1 MVNPLFF
8 SFCSAAAVPKFSIK
22 EQFPCVP
29 PHCPTAGT
37 PVVPLVPL
45 VRSLRRLG
53 YVISESCRYPCL
65 ACGDRSPTGEGRD
78 RAGPS
83 CRYEVRVLQPLLH
96 CTQEKWWVTTDL
108 GSASFESEP
117 SQATVQ
123 DAHAE
128 THFRVRP
135 SPRLVCSDRPEGR
148 VLSCLDSS
156 STQAVSALC
165 VRGSSISVQG
175 PTLRAGPVSP
185 RLHESRGGSPCSHE
199 RTGRPHPQLSRRLAH
214 SRSVSET
221 ILRTQGFGAQSPQP
235 VGPSGQL
242 GKEQTRPSAEDLF
255 SRYGVGF
262 GRTVST
268 PHRGTCSVGV
278 ELPEYMQGQDS
289 GPTETF
295 SEAPGAYGGRSGSNP
310 ARLASYETASALASW
325 PSPEMG
331 VATRHVPSGNHSGM
345 PPNLQ
350 PVVRPLVS
358 SGRSSPR
365 AGVPACC
372 SLHGCLCHWLGGH
385 VQRAGSVRGVDGPPT
400 GLAHQ
405 LPRVASSIPCPGPP
419 EGAVTGKACAGP
431 YGQYCG
437 RCIHQPSRR
446 SALPSRVA
454 TRPPSPPLESEAS
467 EVASRH
473 SCPCV
478 LNRVAED
485 LSRAALP
492 GEWQLHPQVVQLIWG
507 EFGEAQVDL
516 FASLGTSHCQ
526 LFYSLSEGTLG
537 TDALAHS
544 WPRGLRKYAFPPVSL
559 LAQTLCKVRED
570 EERVL
575 LVAPYWPNRTW
586 FPELMLLATAP
597 PWLVPLR
604 KDLLSQRRGTI
615 WHPRP
620 DLWKLHV
627 WSLDGTRRY

>member
-1 MVNPLFF
+1 M
-8 SFCSAAAVPKFSIK
+8 
-22 EQFPCVP
+22 
-29 PHCPTAGT
+29 H
-37 PVVPLVPL
+37 
-45 VRSLRRLG
+45 
-53 YVISESCRYPCL
+53 
-65 ACGDRSPTGEGRD
+65 
-78 RAGPS
+78 
-83 CRYEVRVLQPLLH
+83 
-96 CTQEKWWVTTDL
+96 
-108 GSASFESEP
+108 
-117 SQATVQ
+117 
-123 DAHAE
+123 
-128 THFRVRP
+128 P

-214 SRSVSET
+214 SRSVSGT
-221 ILRTQGFGAQSPQP
+221 VMRTQGFGAQSPQP
-235 VGPSGQL
+235 VGPSAQL

-278 ELPEYMQGQDS
+278 ELPEYIQGQDS

-372 SLHGCLCHWLGGH
+372 SLHGCLCHRLGGH

-400 GLAHQ
+400 TMAHQ
-405 LPRVASSIPCPGPP
+405 LAVYLSVASSIPCPGPP
-419 EGAVTGKACAGP
+419 EGAVTGQACAGP
-431 YGQYCG
+431 YGQYCD
-437 RCIHQPSRR
+437 RCVHQPSRR
-446 SALPSRVA
+446 SALPSHVA

-473 SCPCV
+473 SYPWCAQPCGRRA
-478 LNRVAED
+478 LTSCAARRVATPPPGGPAD
-485 LSRAALP
+485 LGGVRRSSGRPVCLARNLPLPVVLLPVRGNSRYRCTGTQLAP
-492 GEWQLHPQVVQLIWG
+492 GPSQVCVSPSEPTCTDLVQSQGGRGAGL
-507 EFGEAQVDL
+507 
-516 FASLGTSHCQ
+516 ASC
-526 LFYSLSEGTLG
+526 
-537 TDALAHS
+537 A
-544 WPRGLRKYAFPPVSL
+544 L
-559 LAQTLCKVRED
+559 LAQPD
-570 EERVL
+570 
-575 LVAPYWPNRTW
+575 
-586 FPELMLLATAP
+586 
-597 PWLVPLR
+597 LVPGNHAPRDSPSLASSSE
-604 KDLLSQRRGTI
+604 KGPSFFF
-615 WHPRP
+615 HPRP

>member
-1 MVNPLFF
+1 M
-8 SFCSAAAVPKFSIK
+8 
-22 EQFPCVP
+22 
-29 PHCPTAGT
+29 
-37 PVVPLVPL
+37 
-45 VRSLRRLG
+45 
-53 YVISESCRYPCL
+53 
-65 ACGDRSPTGEGRD
+65 
-78 RAGPS
+78 
-83 CRYEVRVLQPLLH
+83 
-96 CTQEKWWVTTDL
+96 
-108 GSASFESEP
+108 
-117 SQATVQ
+117 
-123 DAHAE
+123 
-128 THFRVRP
+128 
-135 SPRLVCSDRPEGR
+135 
-148 VLSCLDSS
+148 
-156 STQAVSALC
+156 
-165 VRGSSISVQG
+165 
-175 PTLRAGPVSP
+175 
-185 RLHESRGGSPCSHE
+185 
-199 RTGRPHPQLSRRLAH
+199 
-214 SRSVSET
+214 
-221 ILRTQGFGAQSPQP
+221 RTQGFGAQSPQP

-268 PHRGTCSVGV
+268 PHRGMCSVGV
-278 ELPEYMQGQDS
+278 ELPEYIQGQDS

-295 SEAPGAYGGRSGSNP
+295 SEAPGAYGGHSGSNP

-331 VATRHVPSGNHSGM
+331 VAMRHVPSGNHSGM

-372 SLHGCLCHWLGGH
+372 SLHGCLCHRLGGH

-400 GLAHQ
+400 TLAHQ

-419 EGAVTGKACAGP
+419 EGAVTGQACAGP
-431 YGQYCG
+431 YGQYCDVAYINHLG
-437 RCIHQPSRR
+437 GLRSHRMSQP
-446 SALPSRVA
+446 VA
-454 TRPPSPPLESEAS
+454 CPPSPPLESEAS
-467 EVASRH
+467 EVASRLPYPWCAQPCGRRALT
-473 SCPCV
+473 SCAAR
-478 LNRVAED
+478 RVATPPPGGPAD
-485 LSRAALP
+485 LGGVRRT
-492 GEWQLHPQVVQLIWG
+492 
-507 EFGEAQVDL
+507 QVDL

-526 LFYSLSEGTLG
+526 LFYSLSGGTLG

-544 WPRGLRKYAFPPVSL
+544 WPRGLHKYAFPPVSL

-604 KDLLSQRRGTI
+604 KDLLSQRRGTL
-615 WHPRP
+615 WHPCP

-627 WSLDGTRRY
+627 WSLNGMRRY